1 MKTFTSY
8 NLNLLL
14 LTLTVIVLILPLVFQ
29 ISEQELPCPL
39 CLLQRFALLGVAL
52 GPILNI
58 RFHTRPR
65 HYAISLFSALFGI
78 SVASR
83 QILLHI
89 TPSTPTFGSPVL
101 GLHLYTWSFI
111 LFSIIIFLL
120 AIIFFLDHHS
130 NSNFTTSHTPPK
142 KQAHN
147 RRFIPRPLTYTAHIL
162 FIAIL
167 TITLSYAYAT
177 YRICGLTPCPPAP
190 TEKFTTPIE

>member
-1 MKTFTSY
+1 MKTFTSR

-14 LTLTVIVLILPLVFQ
+14 LTLTVIVLLLPLVFQ
-29 ISEQELPCPL
+29 LGEEELPCPL

-78 SVASR
+78 SVAAR
-83 QILLHI
+83 QVLLHI
-89 TPSTPTFGSPVL
+89 LPSTPTFGSPVF
-101 GLHLYTWSFI
+101 GLHFYTWSFI

-120 AIIFFLDHHS
+120 ALIFFFDRHTNAHPT
-130 NSNFTTSHTPPK
+130 NSKTSS
-142 KQAHN
+142 KQVQN
-147 RRFIPRPLTYTAHIL
+147 RRPLTYPAHIL
-162 FIAIL
+162 IIAIL
-167 TITLSYAYAT
+167 TITLTYAYAT